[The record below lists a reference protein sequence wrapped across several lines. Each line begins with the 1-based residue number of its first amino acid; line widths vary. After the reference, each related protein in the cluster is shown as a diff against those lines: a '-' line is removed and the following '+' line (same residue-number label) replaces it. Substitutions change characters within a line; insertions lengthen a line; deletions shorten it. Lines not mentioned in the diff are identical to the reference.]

1 MGNAH
6 LQKRWGGKLAKMKNH
21 TLQWLPQ
28 ELGKLEIP
36 TEQLENRS
44 KKIENNTV
52 IVYLIPAYGGV
63 NSLCPNVT
71 AILAYII
78 LKCGDYLIIQSVEQ
92 WQYLCLY
99 SVIVYEFP
107 SRPSKNSP
115 FHLRSAKS

>member
-1 MGNAH
+1 MDYVQLRFIMVIFTCIFVFLTVVLSGLSTAFLSVSLLSNEWEMVTY
-6 LQKRWGGKLAKMKNH
+6 KRDGVEKLAKMKNH

-71 AILAYII
+71 GKWY
-78 LKCGDYLIIQSVEQ
+78 Y
-92 WQYLCLY
+92 Y
-99 SVIVYEFP
+99 
-107 SRPSKNSP
+107 
-115 FHLRSAKS
+115 